1 MSKRVISECVT
12 VRVNVGNF
20 QHIEITKQFQEEI
33 EYTSDEGRLEL
44 EEQLSKDVVDS
55 VINSM
60 RLVPGRLGKGVDNAQ
75 EVEDSISKA
84 IPEWLNNAPPNLAN
98 NPKIN
103 SDKVAAAQKDNKD
116 KVAESSEIAESSM
129 PTVESNDFLDDRPTV
144 ESNDFLNDADL
155 FEDELVASEPI
166 EVAEVKELPSE
177 TVETVEA
184 VEEKKEVV
192 VAQKADIDF
201 FDDDDFDFDF
211 N

>member
-44 EEQLSKDVVDS
+44 EGQLSKDVVDS

-75 EVEDSISKA
+75 EVEDAISKS

-103 SDKVAAAQKDNKD
+103 SDKIAAAQKDNKD
-116 KVAESSEIAESSM
+116 RIAEASEIPEASK
-129 PTVESNDFLDDRPTV
+129 PVVEND
-144 ESNDFLNDADL
+144 DFLNDVDL

-166 EVAEVKELPSE
+166 EVVEVKELPSE

-184 VEEKKEVV
+184 VEEKKEE
-192 VAQKADIDF
+192 VAVQKDDLDF
-201 FDDDDFDFDF
+201 FDDDDFDFE
-211 N
+211 